1 MTRARGALGVLA
13 AGAALGVA
21 SAAWGSLVERRAYTL
36 RWETVPVL
44 PVGSRDVTVLHLSD
58 IHMAPWQADKQ
69 QWIRDLSLVE
79 PDFIVNTGDNLGHA
93 TANAAVEYA
102 LEPFRGIP
110 GAFVYGSNDF
120 FAPSPRNPAQY
131 LAGPSTM
138 RAHAEPAKLDVD
150 RQTAFFES
158 LGWLDLNDHARAVEI
173 RGSRFELFG
182 TSDAHRDWDRLDL
195 LPANVDEMR
204 SEVPW
209 SEDES
214 GPSPRLHRHHAR
226 ALPSRPGRLRDT
238 GRGHRL
244 RRAHARRPGGRPGRR
259 RARDELGPAAP
270 VRERPAPVA
279 EPHALVLVERLGR
292 TRDLDLRARA
302 VRRPAGGGRRHADG
316 PDLTAPPVDRDAPG

>member
-1 MTRARGALGVLA
+1 MTRGRGALGVLA
-13 AGAALGVA
+13 AGAAVGA
-21 SAAWGSLVERRAYTL
+21 ATAAWGAVVERRRFGI

-44 PVGSRDVTVLHLSD
+44 PAGSRDVTVLHLSD

-110 GAFVYGSNDF
+110 GAFVNGSNDH
-120 FAPSPRNPAQY
+120 FAPSPRNPAKY
-131 LAGPSTM
+131 LSGPSSL
-138 RAHAEPAKLDVD
+138 RPDAEPAKLDVD

-158 LGWLDLNDHARAVEI
+158 LGWLDLNDHARAIEV

-214 GPSPRLHRHHAR
+214 GPSPVSIGVTHAPYRRVLDAFVTQGADIVFAGHTHGGQVAVPGFGALVTNSDLPRQYASGLHQWQNRTHWSWLNVSA
-226 ALPSRPGRLRDT
+226 G
-238 GRGHRL
+238 
-244 RRAHARRPGGRPGRR
+244 
-259 RARDELGPAAP
+259 LGTSIYAP
-270 VRERPAPVA
+270 VRF
-279 EPHALVLVERLGR
+279 
-292 TRDLDLRARA
+292 A
-302 VRRPAGGGRRHADG
+302 VRPEAVVVT
-316 PDLTAPPVDRDAPG
+316 LTART

>member
-1 MTRARGALGVLA
+1 MSRGRGALGVLA
-13 AGAALGVA
+13 AGAAVGVA
-21 SAAWGSLVERRAYTL
+21 SATWGALVERRRFGI

-44 PVGSRDVTVLHLSD
+44 PAGSRDVTVLHLSD

-79 PDFIVNTGDNLGHA
+79 PDFIVNTGDNLGHE

-102 LEPFRGIP
+102 LEPFRGVP

-120 FAPSPRNPAQY
+120 FAPSPRNPARY
-131 LAGPSTM
+131 LSGPSTM
-138 RAHAEPAKLDVD
+138 RPETPPAKLDVD

-158 LGWLDLNDHARAVEI
+158 LGWLDLNDHARAIEV

-209 SEDES
+209 PEDET
-214 GPSPRLHRHHAR
+214 GPSPVSIGVTHAPYR
-226 ALPSRPGRLRDT
+226 RVLDAFVTQGADVVFAGHTHGGQVAVPGV
-238 GRGHRL
+238 G
-244 RRAHARRPGGRPGRR
+244 
-259 RARDELGPAAP
+259 
-270 VRERPAPVA
+270 
-279 EPHALVLVERLGR
+279 ALVTNSDLPRRYASGLHQWQNRMHWSWLNVSAGLGTSIYAPIR
-292 TRDLDLRARA
+292 FA
-302 VRRPAGGGRRHADG
+302 VRPEAVVVT
-316 PDLTAPPVDRDAPG
+316 LTARG